1 MSGRSE
7 TRDNAVALNRRDL
20 LRVAPLVIPA
30 LQASRTSAAPDS
42 APAAGMNVIL
52 FLSDQERA
60 VQHFPEGW
68 EAENLPGNIRL
79 REHGVSF
86 ERAFCNS
93 CMCSPSR
100 ATLFTGLYPAQHGVK
115 ETLSFG
121 TRFSARE
128 HVLPRDLPNMATV
141 FAAAGY
147 EVAYKGK
154 WHLSKPQASP
164 DDPEAWTPEDLE
176 AYGFGRWNPPD
187 AGENRDASQF
197 GGGAADNDGRIMT
210 GDGPVEDGR
219 EGVLAYLRDVAARQ
233 QPFLLVVSLV
243 NPHDVLAYPQ
253 TWQDGGY
260 DTTAWLDGDIGLPAT
275 VSEDLSS
282 KPSAQQQFARWVN
295 FGLGPLRDDA
305 ARQRYVNF
313 YGNLIKA
320 TDTWLM
326 ELLDTLEELGLRDD
340 TLIVRTSDHGEMGMA
355 HGGVRQKSF
364 NAYEESLRVPLIYS
378 NPRLFPEP
386 RESAALVSHID
397 LMPTLA
403 SLIGV
408 PDSAREDW
416 LGVDYSSLLFDAGA
430 PAVQE
435 EIIFTYDDIRCAQNI
450 AQLAQPPNRIIA
462 LREERYKLARYY
474 DGAGGAP
481 DQWEFYDLEA
491 DPEERM
497 NLAAP
502 GFTASPEQA
511 ATRARLTARLE
522 EITATR
528 LQPLG

>member
-1 MSGRSE
+1 M
-7 TRDNAVALNRRDL
+7 TMLRDNAVTLKRRDL
-20 LRVAPLVIPA
+20 LRVAPFVLPA
-30 LQASRTSAAPDS
+30 LKSLPASAQPDS
-42 APAAGMNVIL
+42 AHASGINVIL

-68 EAENLPGNIRL
+68 EAENLPGSMRL
-79 REHGVSF
+79 REHGLSF

-100 ATLFTGLYPAQHGVK
+100 ATLFTGLFPVQHGVTD
-115 ETLSFG
+115 TLSFG
-121 TRFSARE
+121 NRFSGSER
-128 HVLPRDLPNMATV
+128 VLPRDLPNMATV

-154 WHLSKPQASP
+154 WHLSKPLAAP
-164 DDPEAWTPEDLE
+164 DDPEAWTLDDLGI
-176 AYGFGRWNPPD
+176 YGFGRWNPPD
-187 AGENRDASQF
+187 AGENRALSQF
-197 GGGAADNDGRIMT
+197 GGGTADNDGRIMT

-243 NPHDVLAYPQ
+243 NPHDVLSYPQ

-260 DTTAWLDGDIGLPAT
+260 ETTDWLDGDLGLPTT
-275 VSEDLSS
+275 VDEDLSS

-295 FGLGPLRDDA
+295 FGLGPLRDDD

-313 YGNLIKA
+313 YGNLIRA
-320 TDTWLM
+320 TDSWLAEM
-326 ELLDTLEELGLRDD
+326 LDTLEELDLLDD

-378 NPRLFPEP
+378 NPRLFPQP
-386 RESAALVSHID
+386 RQSDALVSHID
-397 LMPTLA
+397 LLPTLA
-403 SLIGV
+403 SLIGAPV
-408 PDSAREDW
+408 PAHADW
-416 LGVDYSSLLFDAGA
+416 QGVDYSALLVD
-430 PAVQE
+430 PDVTPVQD
-435 EIIFTYDDIRCAQNI
+435 EIVFTYDDIRCAQNV
-450 AQLAQPPNRIIA
+450 AQVAMPPNRIIA
-462 LREERYKLARYY
+462 MREERYKLARYY
-474 DGAGGAP
+474 DGAGIAA
-481 DQWEFYDLEA
+481 DQWEFYDLEK
-491 DPEERM
+491 DPEERV

-502 GFTASPEQA
+502 GVTVSPQLSTER
-511 ATRARLTARLE
+511 TRLTARLE

-528 LQPLG
+528 LQPLIG